1 MPAAGVPITNVQ
13 VPGVPVFHMTVPLV
27 VYWCDRN
34 YNFQKIVQ
42 ILDTHMI
49 FLGIQVWLQK
59 WFDPIVS
66 TEGAETPY
74 LDACYDIWTLL

>member
-49 FLGIQVWLQK
+49 FLGIQV
-59 WFDPIVS
+59 
-66 TEGAETPY
+66 
-74 LDACYDIWTLL
+74 